1 MADDSMES
9 VLERAVRL
17 QQDMLE
23 KHDARMARLNRNYD
37 KLVEIAAD
45 VAETNDR
52 LEDQMRIRLG
62 RTQRDIARLLERQ
75 EERITQNEVR
85 ITQNEEEM
93 LRQLIEMQRRRNGG
107 QTP

>member
-23 KHDARMARLNRNYD
+23 KHDARMARLDRNYD

-52 LEDQMRIRLG
+52 LEDQMHRLG

-85 ITQNEEEM
+85 ITQNEEM

>member
-9 VLERAVRL
+9 MLERAVRL

-23 KHDARMARLNRNYD
+23 KHDARLARLDRNYD
-37 KLVEIAAD
+37 KLVEVAAD

-52 LEDQMRIRLG
+52 LEDQMHRLG
-62 RTQRDIARLLERQ
+62 RTQRDIARLLEGQ
-75 EERITQNEVR
+75 AERITQN
-85 ITQNEEEM
+85 EEM
-93 LRQLIEMQRRRNGG
+93 LRQLIEMQRRRHGG

>member
-1 MADDSMES
+1 MTMADDSMES
-9 VLERAVRL
+9 VLGRAVRL

-23 KHDARMARLNRNYD
+23 KHDARMARLDRNYD
-37 KLVEIAAD
+37 KLVEVAAD

-52 LEDQMRIRLG
+52 LEDQMHRLG
-62 RTQRDIARLLERQ
+62 RTQRDIARLLEGQ
-75 EERITQNEVR
+75 AERITQN
-85 ITQNEEEM
+85 EEM